1 MHRKSA
7 TINVILCFWLFAA
20 SWVLAADAWFLMSR
34 HGTCEDVEVLKRKV
48 PDLGDV
54 RDPDAFA
61 LLMQQQGYKVTS
73 TMISVPRGAVRQV
86 DVPDKGLYLMFVNA
100 DICKEMGAQ

>member
-7 TINVILCFWLFAA
+7 TINVIICFVLFAA

-34 HGTCEDVEVLKRKV
+34 HGTCEDVDILERNV

-54 RDPDAFA
+54 RGPDAFA
-61 LLMQQQGYKVTS
+61 QLMQQQGYKVTS
-73 TMISVPRGAVRQV
+73 TIISVPRGAARQV

-100 DICKEMGAQ
+100 DLCKEMGAR